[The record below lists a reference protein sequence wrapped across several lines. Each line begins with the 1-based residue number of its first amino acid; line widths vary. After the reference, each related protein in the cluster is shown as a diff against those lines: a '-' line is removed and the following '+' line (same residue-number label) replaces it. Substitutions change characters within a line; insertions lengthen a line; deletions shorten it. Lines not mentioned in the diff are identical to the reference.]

1 MDDPVN
7 PYVPGPWHFQFGLG
21 SILAGIVL
29 TAALVV
35 VAVLLIRFLIVAT
48 RAAQL
53 YLDQNGPS
61 APTTPAA
68 PVAPAAP
75 APAAAAPAA
84 DPTPP
89 NVPAGTKPTRT
100 RAPKPPAAS

>member
-1 MDDPVN
+1 MDDVN
-7 PYVPGPWHFQFGLG
+7 PLLPGGPPWGFWFGQ
-21 SILAGIVL
+21 IFAGILL

-35 VAVLLIRFLIVAT
+35 VAVLLIRYLVVAT

-53 YLDQNGPS
+53 YLDLNR
-61 APTTPAA
+61 PTTPAA
-68 PVAPAAP
+68 AAPVPPVAPTP
-75 APAAAAPAA
+75 APAAAPAA

-100 RAPKPPAAS
+100 RAPKPPAAL